1 MGKPKIA
8 GGQGMACMLLTEKDT
23 AHDMMG
29 RKLDTGIKRAELYY
43 QAVGE
48 YCFHLGCSLERC
60 GNPDR

>member
-1 MGKPKIA
+1 
-8 GGQGMACMLLTEKDT
+8 MACMLLTEKDT

>member
-1 MGKPKIA
+1 
-8 GGQGMACMLLTEKDT
+8 MACMLLTEKDT

-29 RKLDTGIKRAELYY
+29 GKPDTDIKRAELYH